1 MQRKNI
7 LISAEDLNRKIDNPD
22 VRVIDTRFSLFDPEE
37 GKKLYNYNH
46 IPNAIYAN
54 LDQDLAG
61 KITKSSGRH
70 PLPDINKL
78 SKLFALWGI
87 SNSTHIIVYDAFN
100 SAIAARLWWLLRWLG
115 HKKVSV
121 LNGGFT
127 VWLELNYKT
136 DNITPSF
143 TKGNF
148 EGKANHKLIWKT
160 DMISDW
166 LQKKIPYILVD
177 ARERERFKGIK
188 EPIDKV
194 AGHIPNAINIPFTDF
209 INKNG
214 TWKSLEVINKIWN
227 KTQINPH
234 DEWGVMCGSGV
245 TACHLAISALL
256 VGMKEPSL
264 YVGSWSE
271 WIACKTRPITTNE

>member
-22 VRVIDTRFSLFDPEE
+22 VRIIDTRFSLFDPEK
-37 GKKLYNYNH
+37 GKKLYNDKH

-87 SNSTHIIVYDAFN
+87 SNGTHIIVYDAFN

-127 VWLELNYKT
+127 AWQELNYKT
-136 DNITPSF
+136 DNIAPSF

-148 EGKANHKLIWKT
+148 EGKANHKLIWET
-160 DMISDW
+160 NMISDW
-166 LQKKIPYILVD
+166 LQKQIPYILVD

-194 AGHIPNAINIPFTDF
+194 AGHIPNAINIPFADF

-214 TWKSLEVINKIWN
+214 TWKSVEVINKIWS
-227 KTQINPH
+227 KTRINPN

-256 VGMKEPSL
+256 VGMKEPLL

-271 WIACKTRPITTNE
+271 WIACKTRPITINE

>member
-7 LISAEDLNRKIDNPD
+7 LISAEDLNRKIDNSD
-22 VRVIDTRFSLFDPEE
+22 VRVIDTRFSLFDSEE
-37 GKKLYNYNH
+37 GEKAYNDKH

-54 LDQDLAG
+54 LNNDLAS

-70 PLPDINKL
+70 PLPDTDKL

-87 SNSTHIIVYDAFN
+87 SKDTHIIVYDAFN
-100 SAIAARLWWLLRWLG
+100 SAVAARLWWLVRWLG

-121 LNGGFT
+121 LNGGFKA
-127 VWLELNYKT
+127 WLKLNYKT
-136 DNITPSF
+136 DNTVPIF

-148 EGKANHKLIWKT
+148 ESKADRNLIWET
-160 DMISDW
+160 NMISDW
-166 LQKKIPYILVD
+166 VEKKIPYILVD
-177 ARERERFKGIK
+177 ARDRERFKGIK

-194 AGHIPNAINIPFTDF
+194 AGHIPNAINIPFTEF

-214 TWKSLEVINKIWN
+214 KWKSLKAINKIWE
-227 KTQINPH
+227 KAEINPH

-245 TACHLAISALL
+245 TACHLSISALL
-256 VGMKEPSL
+256 GGMNEPSL

-271 WIACKTRPITTNE
+271 WITNKKRPITTNE